1 MEKLKFTAYTDAKY
15 RSKIGD
21 DYTVLMDPDTLQ
33 FGKEIVYREDR
44 QLGAIGGNTRFE
56 RYKPENLS
64 FKITVDCTGIIEGTG
79 DNDKVYNKIQKLE
92 KLLYIYNSDGHRPSY
107 VLIQYV
113 ELLFK
118 GQIKKM
124 DVKYTLFSNSG
135 VPLRASVEL
144 TFTGFRCSEE
154 ERKKFHKQ
162 SPDMSR
168 GNASLP
174 VPQDLRGFPAG
185 AAGGKVQQPE
195 QFQKHTGRNGTPV
208 SATKKGIEERGKYM
222 ADSPSK
228 YAGRNLACKVFCNGK
243 ALGDAFELVSA
254 HVRLELNRIG
264 KATLRFNAGDM
275 DKQTF
280 DESDSD
286 SFKPGTAIRIDAGEL
301 NDLKTL
307 FDGIILD
314 TGIRIG
320 KGHRSLMT
328 VECRDNAYAAT
339 QVRKNRIFE
348 KKKDSDMIEEVL
360 SAYGKVSADSTDYQ
374 HPDMVQYYCTD
385 WDFALSRADACGMFI
400 LTTGSDIKAF
410 KPTAGALPVLTV
422 TYGNDLIDFDGG
434 LSASDQFSGY
444 DAVSWNPSEQKSV
457 KESASVPKLNKQGD
471 LEPEN
476 IAAAD
481 NMLLQ
486 TDAPADSKVLKV
498 WADSMALKAG
508 LARYHGS
515 FSFYGAAEAVPGC
528 IIELKGLGR
537 RFGGNA
543 FIGSVEH
550 IIEHNEWITKAGIG
564 INPGNITDEPDV
576 VSPPAAGLLP
586 GMEGLHTAVVKKLD
600 GDPQKQYRI
609 QVELPWMEGQDKLL
623 WARLSTLYATNGS
636 GSFWLPEPN
645 DEVLVG
651 FVNNNPANPVILGS
665 IYGEKHKPPYEYE
678 AENNKKALVTRQKM
692 RIEFDEEKKII
703 TVSTPGKNTVEISD
717 DGKHIRLTDENKNE
731 IMMDKNGITLSS
743 AKDITLK
750 AKGNITM
757 DATMKISG
765 TAKQDVSLEGL
776 NVKVQAKVGATVKGN
791 ATAELSASGQT
802 TVKGAMVMIN

>member
-1 MEKLKFTAYTDAKY
+1 
-15 RSKIGD
+15 
-21 DYTVLMDPDTLQ
+21 
-33 FGKEIVYREDR
+33 
-44 QLGAIGGNTRFE
+44 
-56 RYKPENLS
+56 
-64 FKITVDCTGIIEGTG
+64 
-79 DNDKVYNKIQKLE
+79 
-92 KLLYIYNSDGHRPSY
+92 
-107 VLIQYV
+107 
-113 ELLFK
+113 
-118 GQIKKM
+118 
-124 DVKYTLFSNSG
+124 
-135 VPLRASVEL
+135 
-144 TFTGFRCSEE
+144 
-154 ERKKFHKQ
+154 
-162 SPDMSR
+162 
-168 GNASLP
+168 
-174 VPQDLRGFPAG
+174 
-185 AAGGKVQQPE
+185 
-195 QFQKHTGRNGTPV
+195 
-208 SATKKGIEERGKYM
+208 M

-328 VECRDNAYAAT
+328 VECRDNAYPAT